1 MTAAFSKPGP
11 RDCLTDV
18 AGLLVGHHHELDDD
32 AAMGSGSATG
42 CTVVRVLGGA
52 TAAVDVRGGGPGTRE
67 TDLLDPSHSVQQ
79 VDAILLTAGSAY
91 GLAAADGV
99 MRWLEEHEQGIP
111 MGSPAHVVPIVPAA
125 VIFDL
130 PVGDWAARPT
140 ADFGYRAAATAAT
153 EFATGS
159 VGAGVGA
166 RAGVLKGGVGTAST
180 VIEGGP
186 ADGVT
191 VAALMVVNPV
201 GAVFDPRTGLL
212 WGTGTLGPA
221 EFGMR
226 SPDVDEV
233 RTAAAL
239 EPKATAL
246 NTTIGVVATDAP
258 LSSASCKRIAVA
270 GHDGLARA
278 IRPAHSPLDG
288 DTVFAVSTGTRAVTA
303 ESSVPAA
310 FSPELPVLAAVTEAA
325 AIVVERAIVRALL
338 DATSVAGIPTY
349 RQIFPSAFTASR
361 L

>member
-1 MTAAFSKPGP
+1 
-11 RDCLTDV
+11 
-18 AGLLVGHHHELDDD
+18 
-32 AAMGSGSATG
+32 
-42 CTVVRVLGGA
+42 
-52 TAAVDVRGGGPGTRE
+52 
-67 TDLLDPSHSVQQ
+67 
-79 VDAILLTAGSAY
+79 
-91 GLAAADGV
+91 
-99 MRWLEEHEQGIP
+99 MR
-111 MGSPAHVVPIVPAA
+111 
-125 VIFDL
+125 
-130 PVGDWAARPT
+130 
-140 ADFGYRAAATAAT
+140 
-153 EFATGS
+153 
-159 VGAGVGA
+159 
-166 RAGVLKGGVGTAST
+166 
-180 VIEGGP
+180 
-186 ADGVT
+186 
-191 VAALMVVNPV
+191 N
-201 GAVFDPRTGLL
+201 
-212 WGTGTLGPA
+212 
-221 EFGMR
+221 
-226 SPDVDEV
+226 PDVDEV